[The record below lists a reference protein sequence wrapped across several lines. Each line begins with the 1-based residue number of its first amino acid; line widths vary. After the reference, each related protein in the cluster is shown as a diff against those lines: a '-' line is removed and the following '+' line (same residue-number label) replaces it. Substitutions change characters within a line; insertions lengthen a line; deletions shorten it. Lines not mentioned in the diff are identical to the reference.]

1 MNIRCRRM
9 RKFQK
14 EEACEPK
21 IYSINNFTLFFEVRK
36 LQSNIQKPYEEQI
49 KSFQKSYLFYNKW
62 SPFTSTNTTPTK
74 ILPTAPRF
82 LHQRI
87 ICYGKEKYNHNPISI
102 NNAGTQIKSKLLP
115 KMLASTTNI

>member
-62 SPFTSTNTTPTK
+62 SPFTSTNTTLRK
-74 ILPTAPRF
+74 FCLL
-82 LHQRI
+82 LHGFFI
-87 ICYGKEKYNHNPISI
+87 KELSVMVKKNTIMIP
-102 NNAGTQIKSKLLP
+102 
-115 KMLASTTNI
+115 LA